1 MCDCLIVLCDML
13 SEKKKEID
21 KTKQSEIKAKKVSK
35 TVVQLLKKLFACVYL
50 DKNDREILKLP
61 LVVVSATTTVRKFRV
76 ISVERNFVPQR
87 ACL

>member
-1 MCDCLIVLCDML
+1 ML

-35 TVVQLLKKLFACVYL
+35 TVVQLLKKLFTCVYL

-61 LVVVSATTTVRKFRV
+61 LVVFSYYDCEK
-76 ISVERNFVPQR
+76 IQGYQ
-87 ACL
+87 C